1 MNFDLNLPLCR
12 ATDPVESFMAVDQAA
27 DLIKSHERLIVAALE
42 QHGPCGVDAIA
53 RLCKLTWHAVGKRV
67 SALHTSGRIELT
79 GRSVKSDS
87 GRMQRE
93 WRVASA

>member
-1 MNFDLNLPLCR
+1 MNFDLNLPPCR
-12 ATDPVESFMAVDQAA
+12 ANDPLESFQAADQAA

-42 QHGPCGVDAIA
+42 QHGPGGVDAIA
-53 RLCKLTWHAVGKRV
+53 RLCKLTGYAVGKRV
-67 SALHTSGRIELT
+67 TALHTSGRIELT

-93 WRVASA
+93 WRVFSA